1 MSGILEGIVKGLSG
15 IMPQD
20 DPDVKIFNA
29 QNNLEDL
36 TQKEEVAYAR
46 LGRQIYESD
55 GAERFPELKAELERL
70 GIEKVTAR
78 QCIQAAKEEK
88 AAKERAEAEEATRRE
103 EEEVSRCCPNCGNYP
118 PEGTNFCQECGSKL
132 SAPVS
137 AGKRFCPNCGME
149 IAAGNHFCG
158 SCGTKVE

>member
-29 QNNLEDL
+29 QNDLKDL
-36 TQKEEVAYAR
+36 TQKEEAAYAR
-46 LGRQIYESD
+46 LGRQVYESD
-55 GAERFPELKAELERL
+55 GVRFPELKAELEQL
-70 GIEKVTAR
+70 DIEKGTAR
-78 QCIQAAKEEK
+78 QCIQAAKE
-88 AAKERAEAEEATRRE
+88 RAEAEEAARRE
-103 EEEVSRCCPNCGNYP
+103 TEEASRCCPNCGSYN

-137 AGKRFCPNCGME
+137 AGKRFCPNCGIEM
-149 IAAGNHFCG
+149 AAGNHFCG

>member
-36 TQKEEVAYAR
+36 THKEEAAYAR

-103 EEEVSRCCPNCGNYP
+103 EEEVSRCCPNCGNYT

-132 SAPVS
+132 SAPVF
-137 AGKRFCPNCGME
+137 AGKCFCPNCGME

>member
-29 QNNLEDL
+29 QNDL
-36 TQKEEVAYAR
+36 KDIAQKEEAAYAR

-70 GIEKVTAR
+70 GTEKAEANQR
-78 QCIQAAKEEK
+78 IQAAKEEK
-88 AAKERAEAEEATRRE
+88 AARERAAAEEAN
-103 EEEVSRCCPNCGNYP
+103 RCCPNCGNYN
-118 PEGTNFCQECGSKL
+118 PEGTNFCQECGTQLTAPL
-132 SAPVS
+132 SAR
-137 AGKRFCPNCGME
+137 KRFCANCGVE
-149 IAAGNHFCG
+149 ITQGNQFCG
-158 SCGTKVE
+158 SCGARVE